1 MKAILW
7 AGAIA
12 VLVALPASARTPI
25 STERRIGLESN
36 APHLDPSYSNN
47 ADKAVAEAYGAC
59 FRQCLLVY
67 VTCTQAAEPYECKP
81 IADPCMKT
89 CRPR

>member
-1 MKAILW
+1 MKTVLW
-7 AGAIA
+7 AGVLA
-12 VLVALPASARTPI
+12 VLVALPASAKTPI

-47 ADKAVAEAYGAC
+47 SDRAVAEEYRAC
-59 FRQCLLVY
+59 YRQCLLVC
-67 VTCTQAAEPYECKP
+67 VTCALAAEPYECKP

-89 CRPR
+89 CTVR